1 MSTYLIVIT
10 DTHFGQVQHG
20 RSGPLQANPDYS
32 TSASAI
38 TQEPPYNQATEMD
51 SVPADFL
58 HSASGG
64 VTGLRLL
71 SQSNNRAAEGHGD
84 LFGVRFTAF
93 SASAVESS
101 SAFAFSAS
109 CKSHSFTAFSM
120 SANA

>member
-1 MSTYLIVIT
+1 MPTYLIVIT

-32 TSASAI
+32 TSASAT
-38 TQEPPYNQATEMD
+38 TQEPPYNQAVQMEPTAALYRQ
-51 SVPADFL
+51 SS
-58 HSASGG
+58 SASIA
-64 VTGLRLL
+64 VQLL
-71 SQSNNRAAEGHGD
+71 SQTQNPAAEGHGD

-93 SASAVESS
+93 SASAVESG

>member
-10 DTHFGQVQHG
+10 DSHFGQVQHG

-32 TSASAI
+32 TSASAT

-51 SVPADFL
+51 SPAAYN
-58 HSASGG
+58 SASGH
-64 VTGLRLL
+64 L
-71 SQSNNRAAEGHGD
+71 SQSLNRAAEGNGD
-84 LFGVRFTAF
+84 LFQVRFTAF